1 MELFN
6 IRHREI
12 PADAVNIMRPG
23 PWGNPFDERQYG
35 REQCIKLYEHWL
47 FINPALVAMMRR
59 ELAHKD
65 IVCCCWPKPCHGDVI
80 LRVVGKG
87 EEPQPLAM
95 NDPVLV
101 AYLAKQPDRL
111 GDAVHQVVKAFSQ
124 GDRPRDTLPLVEQ
137 AWNHLAPHLHRI
149 LSNRREGWPKPPTDT
164 VQVLRGDILA
174 WRKEWLEI
182 QQQIAEQEPG
192 TDIVTPFDH
201 YLYGGKG

>member
-6 IRHREI
+6 IRHREV

-47 FINPALVAMMRR
+47 FINPDLVAMMRR

-80 LRVVGKG
+80 MRVVGKG

-111 GDAVHQVVKAFSQ
+111 GDAVHQGVKAFSQ

-137 AWNHLAPHLHRI
+137 AWNHLAPT
-149 LSNRREGWPKPPTDT
+149 ST
-164 VQVLRGDILA
+164 A
-174 WRKEWLEI
+174 
-182 QQQIAEQEPG
+182 
-192 TDIVTPFDH
+192 
-201 YLYGGKG
+201 Y